1 MVKNWISIAAVAAAG
16 VALTVPVTA
25 SAQRSPE
32 YAAARAK
39 GQVGEK
45 PDGYLGMVGQQSSAI
60 DKLTADLNIQRRA
73 NYTARAQAQKVTL
86 QEYAF
91 AQGCELII
99 RTVPGEKYQAPD
111 GSWQTRTAADPIRDP
126 RCP

>member
-1 MVKNWISIAAVAAAG
+1 MVKNWISIAAVAAAS

-60 DKLTADLNIQRRA
+60 DKLAADLNIQRRA

-91 AQGCELII
+91 AQGCELIV

-111 GSWQTRTAADPIRDP
+111 GSWQTRTEADPIRDP

>member
-1 MVKNWISIAAVAAAG
+1 MVKNWISIAAVAAAS

-32 YAAARAK
+32 YATARAK

-91 AQGCELII
+91 AQGCELIV

-111 GSWQTRTAADPIRDP
+111 GSWQTRTEADPIRDP

>member
-1 MVKNWISIAAVAAAG
+1 M
-16 VALTVPVTA
+16 PVTA

-32 YAAARAK
+32 YATARAK

-91 AQGCELII
+91 AQGCELIV

-111 GSWQTRTAADPIRDP
+111 GSWQTRTEADPIRDP